1 MAIRFDTYAEL
12 GEAIRKKNPQ
22 AFAGRN
28 SESIGIDFSEK
39 FGDKA
44 NIRIREEKDRASFKF
59 DPEETG
65 VGENVLKSLGNI
77 PYSAKEDLK
86 DVATAIMNP
95 NETSEG
101 LARGAAGGIELALGT
116 NISP

>member
-22 AFAGRN
+22 AFEGRN

-39 FGDKA
+39 FGDKV

-65 VGENVLKSLGNI
+65 VGENVL
-77 PYSAKEDLK
+77 
-86 DVATAIMNP
+86 
-95 NETSEG
+95 
-101 LARGAAGGIELALGT
+101 
-116 NISP
+116 